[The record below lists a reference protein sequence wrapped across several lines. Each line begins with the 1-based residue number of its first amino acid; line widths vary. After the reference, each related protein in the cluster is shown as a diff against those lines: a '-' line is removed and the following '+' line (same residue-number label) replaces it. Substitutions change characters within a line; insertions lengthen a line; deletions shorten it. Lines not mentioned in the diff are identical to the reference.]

1 MEDQGHLNPDVEG
14 TSEEQELQV
23 VKNSQ
28 ALITKS
34 IQEEIADTAGAE
46 DDDVDEST
54 GTSDIE
60 ESYHEADKT
69 HQEVLELYEVVHTFD
84 PTPRR
89 STRNQSRK
97 LILDEDKKN
106 SEEGNESQE

>member
-54 GTSDIE
+54 GTSDIV
-60 ESYHEADKT
+60 ESYHEADEA
-69 HQEVLELYEVVHTFD
+69 HQEVLELELYEVVHTFD

-89 STRNQSRK
+89 STRNQSR
-97 LILDEDKKN
+97 N
-106 SEEGNESQE
+106 